1 MVWRL
6 WIRRKSTRDSD
17 VDETVWTV
25 DELLQIEDAIR
36 RQCGRKD

>member
-17 VDETVWTV
+17 VDETVCKV
-25 DELLQIEDAIR
+25 DELLQIEDVIR